1 MKVIAQVVAG
11 LDVSK
16 HGVDACVISGEVVS
30 TMRHACMKELA
41 HDLGRRGVDLAV
53 LEPTGGYER
62 PVIAALE
69 EAGIAFALVN
79 ARFIRHFARAAGM
92 LAKTDR
98 LDARVLG
105 EYARRMAPE
114 SRPQRDAMRQ
124 RLCALV
130 RRRRQLVNMRK
141 AELTRRQQADGQ
153 NIVDDVKL
161 CIDFLGNRIKV
172 IEANISALIE
182 SDPQLASAEE
192 LLRSMPGIGP
202 VSAAAL
208 LAELPEL
215 GQLTRR
221 KIAALVGLAPHARDS
236 GAFKGRRTV
245 WGGRAD
251 LRNTLHMGVI
261 ATLGGDNL
269 FHETYRRLRGNG
281 KPHKLATTAVLRKM
295 IVQLNAMIRDQC
307 PYKHTAIQHS
317 C

>member
-1 MKVIAQVVAG
+1 MKIIAQTVAG

-16 HGVDACVISGEVVS
+16 HGVDACVISGDVVS
-30 TMRHACMKELA
+30 TMKHGRMEKLARELA
-41 HDLGRRGVDLAV
+41 RRGVDLAV

-98 LDARVLG
+98 LDARVIA
-105 EYARRMAPE
+105 EYARRMTPE

-130 RRRRQLVNMRK
+130 RRRRQLVDMRK

-153 NIVDDVKL
+153 KIVDDVAC
-161 CIDFLGNRIKV
+161 CIDFLTSRIKAFEDA
-172 IEANISALIE
+172 IETLIE
-182 SDPQLASAEE
+182 SDPRLANTEE

-236 GAFKGRRTV
+236 GAFRGRRTI

-261 ATLGGDNL
+261 AVIGRDNPL
-269 FHETYRRLRGNG
+269 ANAYHRLRGNG

-307 PYKHTAIQHS
+307 PYTTQHS

>member
-1 MKVIAQVVAG
+1 MKDIAQIVAG

-16 HGVDACVISGEVVS
+16 HGVDACVISGETIS
-30 TMRHACMKELA
+30 TMKHSRMAELA
-41 HDLGRRGVDLAV
+41 SDLARRGVELAV

-79 ARFIRHFARAAGM
+79 ARHIRHFARAAGM

-98 LDARVLG
+98 LDARVIA
-105 EYARRMAPE
+105 EYAARMMPE
-114 SRPQRDAMRQ
+114 SRPQRGALRQ

-130 RRRRQLVNMRK
+130 RRRRQLVDMRK
-141 AELTRRQQADGQ
+141 AELCRRQQADGQ
-153 NIVDDVKL
+153 DIVEDIEG
-161 CIDFLGNRIKV
+161 CIAFLSTRIKD
-172 IEANISALIE
+172 IEDTIAALIE
-182 SDPQLASAEE
+182 SDPPLANAEE
-192 LLRSMPGIGP
+192 LLQSMPGIGP
-202 VSAAAL
+202 VCAAAL

-236 GAFKGRRTV
+236 GAFKGRRTI

-261 ATLGGDNL
+261 ATTKGDNQ
-269 FHETYRRLRGNG
+269 FRKTYRRLRANG
-281 KPHKLATTAVLRKM
+281 KPHKLATTAVMRKM

-307 PYKHTAIQHS
+307 PYKHAAAQHS

>member
-1 MKVIAQVVAG
+1 MKGIAQTVAG

-16 HGVDACVISGEVVS
+16 
-30 TMRHACMKELA
+30 
-41 HDLGRRGVDLAV
+41 RGVDVCVICDGTVSTKGYVCMAALGRDLASRGVALAV

-69 EAGIAFALVN
+69 AAGIAFALVN
-79 ARFIRHFARAAGM
+79 ARHIRHFARAAGM
-92 LAKTDR
+92 LAKTDQ
-98 LDARVLG
+98 LDARVLA
-105 EYARRMAPE
+105 EYARRMTPE
-114 SRPQRDAMRQ
+114 SRPQRTAIRR

-130 RRRRQLVNMRK
+130 RRRRQLVGMRQ

-153 NIVDDVKL
+153 DIVADIED
-161 CIDFLGNRIKV
+161 CIDFLAGRIED
-172 IEANISALIE
+172 IEAAVADLIK
-182 SDPQLASAEE
+182 SDRQLAKAEH

-202 VSAAAL
+202 VAAAAL

-221 KIAALVGLAPHARDS
+221 KIAAIVGLAPHARDS
-236 GAFKGRRTV
+236 GAFKGRRTI
-245 WGGRAD
+245 WGGRAE

-261 ATLGGDNL
+261 AAITRDNP
-269 FHETYRRLRGNG
+269 FQKTYHRHRING

-295 IVQLNAMIRDQC
+295 IVQLNAMIRDHA
-307 PYKHTAIQHS
+307 PYRPTSPQHS

>member
-1 MKVIAQVVAG
+1 MKDIAQVVAG

-16 HGVDACVISGEVVS
+16 HGVDACVISDGTVS
-30 TMRHACMKELA
+30 TTGYSCMETLA
-41 HDLGRRGVDLAV
+41 RDLARRGVDLAV

-62 PVIAALE
+62 PVIAALD
-69 EAGIAFALVN
+69 EAGIAFAIVN
-79 ARFIRHFARAAGM
+79 ARHIRHFARAAGM

-114 SRPQRDAMRQ
+114 SRPQRDAMRR

-130 RRRRQLVNMRK
+130 RRRRQLVDMRK
-141 AELTRRQQADGQ
+141 AELCCRQQADGQ
-153 NIVDDVKL
+153 NIVDDVEL
-161 CIDFLGNRIKV
+161 CIDFLTNRIEAV
-172 IEANISALIE
+172 EDAIEALIE
-182 SDPQLASAEE
+182 SDPELASAEK
-192 LLRSMPGIGP
+192 LMRSMPGIGP
-202 VSAAAL
+202 VAAASL

-236 GAFKGRRTV
+236 GAFGGRRTI

-261 ATLGGDNL
+261 AAIRRDNPIQ
-269 FHETYRRLRGNG
+269 HVYRRLRGNG

-307 PYKHTAIQHS
+307 PYIPQHS